1 MKVQINGRYAYE
13 TDLQDVEIGDEM
25 LLPGT
30 LSSDSWTGI
39 VTSLEPDYDG
49 PCRKALGLT
58 RRRAQVEAEREA
70 LDRVQITG
78 WK

>member
-1 MKVQINGRYAYE
+1 MKIQINGRYAYE

-39 VTSLEPDYDG
+39 VTSLEPDCDG
-49 PCRKALGLT
+49 PS
-58 RRRAQVEAEREA
+58 RRLSA
-70 LDRVQITG
+70 
-78 WK
+78 